1 MKLTSQKYSSHS
13 FHPSARHQT
22 VCRCDPPPLPHPQS
36 LSAGRVQILLLS
48 LPPSPSSPPVR
59 CGSGDDLW
67 LPGLAGHLGA
77 TLRDD
82 QRARRGLTV
91 QAEAADHVLQSRAFR
106 LPLLQRESERK
117 GNNFISVIWVL
128 QKAQMSLHSL
138 RVVLLPAHK

>member
-1 MKLTSQKYSSHS
+1 M
-13 FHPSARHQT
+13 
-22 VCRCDPPPLPHPQS
+22 CRCDPPPLTPPPESFCRPGPDPAPLSSS
-36 LSAGRVQILLLS
+36 LSLV
-48 LPPSPSSPPVR
+48 PPVR

-117 GNNFISVIWVL
+117 GNNFISVIFGFAESTDVL
-128 QKAQMSLHSL
+128 AQSPGCIIACS
-138 RVVLLPAHK
+138 